1 VSGSQWIV
9 VRNWERFQHYSDRS
23 PSWIKSY
30 TAQLHDP
37 DYLTLS
43 SHCRAVLEGVRLA
56 YASSNGQLL
65 LNTRS
70 LSAQLALR
78 VMSRDIEALIHAG
91 FIEVS
96 ASRPLALRYPRE
108 ETETEK
114 RQKKRSPLTP
124 AERGHSNGTP
134 RDRGTS
140 PRAQGTNPRALD
152 QNAKEERHFAMVSV
166 GWEESRSWEETR
178 TDLLHERLDALE
190 SRHGAMFTDQERDEI
205 IDAVLERTTVGAE

>member
-1 VSGSQWIV
+1 MSAEQWVV

-23 PSWIKSY
+23 PTWIKSY

-37 DYLTLS
+37 DYLGLS

-78 VMSRDIEALIHAG
+78 VMSRDLESLIRAG

-114 RQKKRSPLTP
+114 RQKKKDPPTPLR
-124 AERGHSNGTP
+124 EEGGS
-134 RDRGTS
+134 
-140 PRAQGTNPRALD
+140 RANGTNPRAVAQRSKVD
-152 QNAKEERHFAMVSV
+152 RHDAMIEETRI
-166 GWEESRSWEETR
+166 RSEGWEETR
-178 TDLLHERLDALE
+178 TDLLHERLDE
-190 SRHGAMFTDQERDEI
+190 IERDYGATFSDQERDDL
-205 IDAVLERTTVGAE
+205 IDAHLERVLSAK